1 MCRKKIK
8 LTGVLL
14 DLLHHFYS
22 GIQCDKTCNFVHGK
36 AFEVHHAMP
45 ILGVELKR
53 HKVYYDC
60 SISIKFPQS
69 VTKVVFMTFV

>member
-1 MCRKKIK
+1 MWQNLQFCPP
-8 LTGVLL
+8 G
-14 DLLHHFYS
+14 
-22 GIQCDKTCNFVHGK
+22 FVHGR

-45 ILGVELKR
+45 ILGVEELFFWTVELKR

-69 VTKVVFMTFV
+69 VTKVVFLTFV

>member
-14 DLLHHFYS
+14 NLLHHFYS

-53 HKVYYDC
+53 HKVYYD
-60 SISIKFPQS
+60 
-69 VTKVVFMTFV
+69 